1 MTPAGTPS
9 GTLPGQEGARPLVEL
24 RDVARTYWRGDEA
37 VQALR
42 GVSLSVEAGDFLVV
56 TGPSGSGKSTLLHI
70 MAGLDRPSSG
80 EVLLDGIALS
90 GMSDDDLT
98 ERRRRSIGFIFQ
110 FFHLLPTLSALDN
123 IGLPLL
129 LDGQPTGMVHDAAAR
144 ALAEVGLAHRA
155 AHRPREMSGGEQQR
169 VAIARAL
176 VIRPTLILAD
186 EPTGNL
192 DSASGADILRILREA
207 PASYGAAVVLV
218 THQPDAALPGER
230 TVFMRDGVIETASI
244 AR

>member
-1 MTPAGTPS
+1 LSP
-9 GTLPGQEGARPLVEL
+9 PLVEL
-24 RDVARTYWRGDEA
+24 RDVHRTYRRGDEE

-42 GVSLSVEAGDFLVV
+42 GVSLTVEAGELLVV

-80 EVLLDGIALS
+80 EVLLDGNPLS
-90 GMSDDDLT
+90 RMSDDDLT
-98 ERRRRSIGFIFQ
+98 LRRRRRIGFIFQ
-110 FFHLLPTLSALDN
+110 FFHLLPTLSATDN
-123 IGLPLL
+123 VGLPLL
-129 LDGQPTGMVHDAAAR
+129 LDGWPTARIQEEARR
-144 ALAEVGLAHRA
+144 ALAEVGLSHRA
-155 AHRPREMSGGEQQR
+155 GHRPRELSGGEQQR

-176 VIRPTLILAD
+176 VIRPSLILAD

-192 DSASGADILRILREA
+192 DSASGADILGLLREA

-230 TVFMRDGVIETASI
+230 TLSMRDGLVETASVPH
-244 AR
+244 